1 MILQFLIAHMLV
13 VTPMLAEETLD
24 RLKSDVM
31 GALGRSPGLSDQ
43 KADKRVLELQ
53 QEHASRFFRDRHLP
67 SRQ

>member
-1 MILQFLIAHMLV
+1 
-13 VTPMLAEETLD
+13 MLAEETLD